1 MRLIGYWP
9 SDDLLS
15 AKYCGSGLSVPRS
28 LQVGFHDAA
37 LPPLQMFFHQ
47 HHRHSAQILPLETM
61 PENEHESA
69 FDEALRQAMQIG
81 VELKNE
87 IERLENHSPQLIL
100 FEGTLLFYL
109 EALLLLSSLPNESKR
124 SSGDFVD
131 ILRQCGSK
139 RRNARLVAQQTP
151 DSWAG
156 GFPQL
161 TLALQGYSH
170 TIICFVFIKI
180 VYQRAAAS
188 GPDTQHNGYI
198 LFDHTFVESLQW
210 HVEPGSGP
218 SGFRKCNPG
227 PPKERRECGRH
238 MWDLFGFNG
247 DRQNAL

>member
-1 MRLIGYWP
+1 
-9 SDDLLS
+9 
-15 AKYCGSGLSVPRS
+15 
-28 LQVGFHDAA
+28 
-37 LPPLQMFFHQ
+37 MFFHQ

-170 TIICFVFIKI
+170 TIICFVFIKVGSSI
-180 VYQRAAAS
+180 NVQQQVVRILSTMGTYYSTIHLLSLYNGTSNLDQVHPAS
-188 GPDTQHNGYI
+188 ENAIQALPKN
-198 LFDHTFVESLQW
+198 VES
-210 HVEPGSGP
+210 VEDICGICLASMEIAKMPCNHQYHSECLSGWLGTANSCP
-218 SGFRKCNPG
+218 NCRKKLP
-227 PPKERRECGRH
+227 ES
-238 MWDLFGFNG
+238 
-247 DRQNAL
+247 